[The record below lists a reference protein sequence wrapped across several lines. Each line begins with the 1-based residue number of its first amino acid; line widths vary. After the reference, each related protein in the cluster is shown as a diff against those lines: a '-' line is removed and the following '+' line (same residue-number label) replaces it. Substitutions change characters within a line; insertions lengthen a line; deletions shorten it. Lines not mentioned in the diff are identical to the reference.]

1 MEVIYTPQAVEDL
14 NYWKKSGNKVV
25 QKKIQQLIL
34 AIIEN
39 PFEGIG
45 KPEPLKHEL
54 SGSWSRRINREHR
67 IVYEVY
73 NDDTIVILEIQSLRG
88 HYLK

>member
-1 MEVIYTPQAVEDL
+1 MEVIFTPQAAEDL
-14 NYWKKSGNKVV
+14 RYWSRTGNKII
-25 QKKIQQLIL
+25 QNKIEQLIV
-34 AIIEN
+34 AIKNN

-73 NDDTIVILEIQSLRG
+73 DKNKIVIQSLKG
-88 HYLK
+88 HY